1 MEKITLEKIPLNH
14 FISILVELY
23 ESGANFVDITGTPNV
38 EQDVIGISVKDE
50 YIFDVDEEEYDDD
63 DDEQEENNEN
73 ENKKYIIEKQIKL
86 TDDDL
91 LKLIEE

>member
-63 DDEQEENNEN
+63 DEQEENNEN

>member
-50 YIFDVDEEEYDDD
+50 YIFDIDEEEDDD
-63 DDEQEENNEN
+63 DDDQEN
-73 ENKKYIIEKQIKL
+73 NKKYVIEKHIKL